1 MTSSAVSRRAFATG
15 LAVASTGLHG
25 CAEVTD
31 LYGIRLDIQL
41 LLPEGVLNVVAVRRV
56 VEIRH
61 YDWVPTANKT
71 AYPVRGQ
78 AIPVDIAGRTL
89 FFTKCGYT
97 VEQDGESDRT
107 LLGWWLPISLHS
119 GVKDWREA
127 PDSLVIELEPLQIP
141 AMVIFDDPAI
151 VETIRVVMPSELP
164 KEFPGVRL
172 GRCTVRP
179 SRDRPTMTDV
189 EKRLPWLQ
197 DHGRTP
203 ELGDSVYADRYMF
216 GL

>member
-1 MTSSAVSRRAFATG
+1 MTSSPLSRRAFAAG

-31 LYGIRLDIQL
+31 LYGFRLDIQL
-41 LLPEGVLNVVAVRRV
+41 LLPSGVLNVVAVRRV

-71 AYPVRGQ
+71 VYPIRGQ
-78 AIPVDIAGRTL
+78 AIPVDMAGRTL

-97 VEQDGESDRT
+97 VEQAGERDRT
-107 LLGWWLPISLHS
+107 LLGGWLPSSLNN

-127 PDSLVIELEPLQIP
+127 PDSLVIELEPIQIP

-151 VETIRVVMPSELP
+151 VETVRVVMPSELP
-164 KEFPGVRL
+164 REFSGVRL

-179 SRDRPTMTDV
+179 SRDKPTMTDI
-189 EKRLPWLQ
+189 EKRLPWLL
-197 DHGRTP
+197 DDRRKP
-203 ELGDSVYADRYMF
+203 ELGDKVYTDRLMF